1 LRLAELDFYIKLLLP
16 IVKECYRIGGVC
28 SENTTL
34 ERKNREKPEKKA
46 EKKAEKKPPHIQ
58 RRL

>member
-46 EKKAEKKPPHIQ
+46 EKKPPHIQ
-58 RRL
+58 MRL